1 MWHRVRGD
9 GPGRDPHPQFAVC
22 SADSAHA
29 AEWTAIVLRT
39 DGSGVVCGGDSGY
52 LASLGRVAGVV
63 ENESSND

>member
-1 MWHRVRGD
+1 
-9 GPGRDPHPQFAVC
+9 VC